1 MPAAAPTAVSLG
13 QRRSP
18 HGSRDPAPSARA
30 PLPSAGSLDP
40 CIPVA
45 FLSRDAG
52 WARRNFSGTTTRRR
66 RERAEPRFA
75 EGSPEA
81 PHGTQHPGAA
91 TRPPHP
97 SPPPPA
103 TTRVTGLRA
112 DTSASS
118 AGPPPPRPLGAAAP
132 PAAGGR
138 EPRGGGRG
146 GGAAVAGR
154 SPSAPHRRRREAL
167 PAPGVREGERVAG
180 ERRRMLSEVRLRRRG
195 SALG

>member
-30 PLPSAGSLDP
+30 PLPSAGSLAP

-97 SPPPPA
+97 SPPPA

-118 AGPPPPRPLGAAAP
+118 AEPPPPRPLGAAAP

-146 GGAAVAGR
+146 GGAAATGR